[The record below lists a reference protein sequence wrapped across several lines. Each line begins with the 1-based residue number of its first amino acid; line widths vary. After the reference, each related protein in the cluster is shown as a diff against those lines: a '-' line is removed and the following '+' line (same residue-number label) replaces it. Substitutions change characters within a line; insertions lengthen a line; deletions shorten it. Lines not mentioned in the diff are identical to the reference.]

1 MLVEIWSDLI
11 CPWCYIGK
19 RNFETALA
27 GFEHRDKV
35 EVHWRSYELD
45 PSAQA
50 GPIDLASALAAKYN
64 TDRDGAVAM
73 MSQVSSVAESVGLR
87 YRFDLAQRSNTFD
100 AHRLAHLAA
109 KVGHADAI
117 EERFMAAYFTEGA
130 DLSDHDTLA
139 ELATAAGLDPSEV
152 SVVLSSE
159 QFTAEV
165 RADEQQ
171 ARELGITGVPTF
183 VVNGTRGVSG
193 AQAPERLLQLL
204 ERGWD
209 ESANSTG

>member
-1 MLVEIWSDLI
+1 MLVEIWSDLV

-27 GFEHRDKV
+27 GFEHRDEV

-64 TDRDGAVAM
+64 TDRDGALAM
-73 MSQVSSVAESVGLR
+73 MSQVSGVAESVGLH

-100 AHRLAHLAA
+100 AHRVIHLAA

-117 EERFMAAYFTEGA
+117 EERFMAAYFPEGA

-165 RADEQQ
+165 RADEQH

-204 ERGWD
+204 QRGWD
-209 ESANSTG
+209 ESASSTE